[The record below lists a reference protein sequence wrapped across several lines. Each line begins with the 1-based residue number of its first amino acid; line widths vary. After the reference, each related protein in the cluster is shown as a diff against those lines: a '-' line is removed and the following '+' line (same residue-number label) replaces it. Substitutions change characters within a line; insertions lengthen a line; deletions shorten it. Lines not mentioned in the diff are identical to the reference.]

1 MEGDAPLNDSTMML
15 QYLDMLI
22 KHGTFTRAAKE
33 LSISQPYLTQT
44 IKKIETN
51 LGKEIINREAKP
63 LLLTEVGQL
72 YYQYL
77 TSIEIEQDHFFRKLS
92 NMSYTDS
99 KVISIGVLPTLGN
112 FLLPKFL
119 PDFSKKYPHIRI
131 DIQERFPKIN
141 EDQALKE
148 NIDFFIGQN
157 AETASPDLITK
168 SSDIMSYVAIIP
180 ESSPLYL
187 PEKKELSPNDLDIRD
202 ILRQPI
208 LLTSIGSVIRRQID
222 ILLNLHNI
230 IPDIILESSS
240 IFTVTE
246 LARKGIGVTLAPQGI
261 INMANDHFNLYPLD
275 RDLISISYFIGYSNK
290 KELTPEEADLVDFF
304 INSISEN
311 FNHTKTN

>member
-1 MEGDAPLNDSTMML
+1 MML

-131 DIQERFPKIN
+131 DIQENFPKIS

-168 SSDIMSYVAIIP
+168 SANTLNYVAIIP

-187 PEKKELSPNDLDIRD
+187 SGKRELSPNDLDIRD

-208 LLTSIGSVIRRQID
+208 LLTSIGSVVRRQID
-222 ILLNLHNI
+222 ILLNSHNI
-230 IPDIILESSS
+230 IPNIILESSN

-246 LARKGIGVTLAPQGI
+246 LAKKGMGITLAPQVLVNI
-261 INMANDHFNLYPLD
+261 SNDNFNFYPLD
-275 RDLISISYFIGYSNK
+275 EELISLSYFIGYSNK
-290 KELTPEEADLVDFF
+290 KELTDEEADFVAIF
-304 INSISEN
+304 INSLTEAL
-311 FNHTKTN
+311 